1 MEWWLILIIVIV
13 SLIAGVVL
21 VVGGAYIAM
30 KMFLSIFINDEN
42 YTKWVAYSGKLRKLM
57 RMKKININDI
67 EEEEPNGGL

>member
-1 MEWWLILIIVIV
+1 MIWWQILIIVIL

-30 KMFLSIFINDEN
+30 KLFLSIFINDEN
-42 YTKWVAYSGKLRKLM
+42 YTKWVAYSEKLRKLL